1 MTFAVR
7 DLDASIPSGR
17 THCGRDRS
25 PPAEPAAT
33 AVPAPPAG

>member
-1 MTFAVR
+1 MTSAVR
-7 DLDASIPSGR
+7 DLDASITSGR
-17 THCGRDRS
+17 THCGPDRS